1 MKIKLQKILT
11 ALAVIALFYLMLGA
25 DTLIEFIL

>member
-11 ALAVIALFYLMLGA
+11 AIAVIALFYLMLGA

>member
-1 MKIKLQKILT
+1 MKLTLQKTLT
-11 ALAVIALFYLMLGA
+11 AIAVIALFYLMLGA

>member
-1 MKIKLQKILT
+1 MKIKLQKVLT

-25 DTLIEFIL
+25 DTLIEYIL

>member
-11 ALAVIALFYLMLGA
+11 AIAVIAPFYLMLGA

>member
-25 DTLIEFIL
+25 DTLIEYIL

>member
-11 ALAVIALFYLMLGA
+11 AIAVISLFYLMLGA

>member
-1 MKIKLQKILT
+1 MKHKLQKILT

-25 DTLIEFIL
+25 DTLIEYIL

>member
-11 ALAVIALFYLMLGA
+11 ASAVIALFYLMLGA

>member
-11 ALAVIALFYLMLGA
+11 AIAVIALLYLMLGA

>member
-11 ALAVIALFYLMLGA
+11 AIAVIVLFYLMLGA